1 MKKLLALIV
10 VLGMASALTAQ
21 DLPPASKIIGEYG
34 SPRILDGEV
43 YLLDSMLIYVFDQAM
58 PDSFLIQKQYF
69 RYADY
74 EMILV
79 DSSLARY
86 FDTTQWM
93 YYDKREYTYDA
104 MNRLIRR
111 TDYLGNLMVNV
122 WLPDCQITH
131 FHLDGSP
138 LVEYSLLKN
147 YNSVNQS
154 WERRDSTYNTYDLL
168 QQNDFSYRYIWD
180 EGPGVYKITEYHHYA
195 YNAQGLLTG
204 DTIYSYWT
212 PGIAKQSYLRVYTYD
227 ANGNE
232 LTHTAYNW
240 NEATTEW
247 DEVERHVNTYNALG
261 NRISNYRYEW
271 DDELG
276 QWENIERGFF
286 TYDENNNMQL
296 WMYWDKDE
304 DTGVWERDFT
314 MKLFWSLHTI
324 IDIVEPTVGEEL
336 SLFPNPSGGL
346 INLRSASDRTISI
359 YDMSGQLHHLSRVT
373 TGDNLID
380 LSRLK
385 PGLYLLSTENGQTS
399 CKILIR

>member
-1 MKKLLALIV
+1 MKKLLALV
-10 VLGMASALTAQ
+10 VMLGMAATVTTQ
-21 DLPPASKIIGEYG
+21 DLPSPSKLISEYG
-34 SPRILDGEV
+34 NPVIRNGEI
-43 YLLDSMLIYVFDQAM
+43 YLLDSMFAYVFDQAI

-69 RYADY
+69 KFVDY
-74 EMILV
+74 DKILI

-122 WLPDCQITH
+122 WLPQEQYTH
-131 FHLDGSP
+131 YYPDNSP
-138 LVEYSLLKN
+138 LVEYSLMKI

-154 WERRDSTYNTYDLL
+154 WERKDSTYNTYDLL

-180 EGPGVYKITEYHHYA
+180 EGPGGYEISNYHHYA

-212 PGIAKQSYLRVYTYD
+212 PGIARQSYLRVYTWD

-240 NEATTEW
+240 HEGEMAW
-247 DEVERHVNTYNALG
+247 KEVERHVKTYDALG

-271 DDELG
+271 DDDLS

-286 TYDENNNMQL
+286 TYDEHNNMQL

-304 DTGVWERDFT
+304 DTGVWEKDFT
-314 MKLFWSLHTI
+314 MKLFWSLHTV
-324 IDIVEPTVGEEL
+324 IDIVEPSVVDEL
-336 SLFPNPSGGL
+336 SFYPNPTGGL
-346 INLRSASDRTISI
+346 INLRSASERTISI
-359 YDMSGQLHHLSRVT
+359 YGMDGQLHFKSMISA
-373 TGDNLID
+373 GDHIID

-385 PGLYLLSTENGQTS
+385 PGFYLLSTDNGQTS
-399 CKILIR
+399 HKFLIR